1 MRSIHQIRDV
11 FSTRTRWILCFVVAV
26 GGLLTATLSFGVG
39 ASSSAISRTPT
50 HSTHNA
56 AHTTAE
62 TMAEETTD
70 YSGGHLMAADPSG
83 GYWTVNWAGAV
94 TAYGGAP
101 SLGSPALSGVKLAK
115 PTVGMAATP
124 DGRGYWL
131 VGSDGG
137 VFSYGDAN
145 FYGSTGAI
153 HLNQPIVGMAVTPD
167 GRGYWLVAADGGVF
181 SYGDANFYGST
192 GAIHLNQP
200 IVGMAAAPDGD
211 GYWLVASDGGVFTF
225 GDAKFY
231 GSTGALHLYKPII
244 GIAATPDA
252 KGYWLVAS
260 DGGVFTFGDAPFHGS
275 LGNNGKTAIGITV
288 APSSS
293 DYTLV
298 ELNGVAVPPTLVVTP
313 PIGTPNAST
322 SIASSSNLIPN
333 APASLNAPSTVALD
347 DEFNTGT
354 LNETLWSPDWFAN
367 GTVQNQ
373 TVMDASNVAVGA
385 NGLALTLASNGTGG
399 IVSTNPNDNQPGH
412 TGFQI
417 APTPGHP
424 VYVEFKATLPASS
437 SGTIANW
444 PALWL
449 VGQEWPED
457 GEIDVMEGL
466 SGSADFHVHYG
477 TGSGTQQ
484 GAAANSSPGTHT
496 YGVLWTTTGFT
507 FVYDGAVV
515 GTVTEA
521 LTSPMFLIMENSG
534 GSYGGPTVEPA
545 TMDVRYVRVWQ

>member
-115 PTVGMAATP
+115 PTVGMAA
-124 DGRGYWL
+124 
-131 VGSDGG
+131 
-137 VFSYGDAN
+137 
-145 FYGSTGAI
+145 
-153 HLNQPIVGMAVTPD
+153 TPD